1 MRLRYNAPV
10 VLTFSILCLA
20 VLLLA
25 FFFGADFVKTGFA
38 VPGRSG
44 FSARDP
50 FDWLRI
56 FLHPFGHVGWEH
68 LLGNLSI
75 ILLVGPMLEEKHG
88 GKALVLMMMVTALV
102 TGLLNVLLFS
112 TGLMGASG
120 IAFMMILLSSF
131 VNRGSGDIPISF
143 LMVALIF
150 LGREVAQIGTTAHV
164 SQFAHL
170 IGGAMGAVFGFVRR
184 K

>member
-1 MRLRYNAPV
+1 MRIKYNAPV
-10 VLTFSILCLA
+10 VLTFSLICLA

-25 FFFGADFVKTGFA
+25 VFFGTSFVQSGFA
-38 VPGRSG
+38 VPGRAS

-56 FLHPFGHVGWEH
+56 FIHPFGHAGWDH

-88 GKALVLMMMVTALV
+88 GKALLLMMVITALV
-102 TGLLNVLLFS
+102 TGLLNVLLFN

-120 IAFMMILLSSF
+120 VAFMMILLSSF
-131 VNRGSGDIPISF
+131 VNRSSGDIPLSF
-143 LMVALIF
+143 LLVAAIF
-150 LGREVAQIGTTAHV
+150 LGKELFQIGTTAYV

-170 IGGAMGAVFGFVRR
+170 IGGTMGAVFGFVRH